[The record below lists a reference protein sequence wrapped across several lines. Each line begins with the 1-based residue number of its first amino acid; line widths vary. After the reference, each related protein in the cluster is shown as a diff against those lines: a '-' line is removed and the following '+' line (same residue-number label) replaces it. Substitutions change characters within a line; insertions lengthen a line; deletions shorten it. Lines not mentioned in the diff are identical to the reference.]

1 MLSLWIS
8 ALYFA
13 QKVAVATHLTP
24 NIMGILRTRLLLKKE
39 LEHAVEDDGFDIDL
53 VEEGVEDLEFGE
65 EEDSDRDLSWFDY
78 FLHVL
83 PFYSLIW
90 LQD

>member
-1 MLSLWIS
+1 M
-8 ALYFA
+8 
-13 QKVAVATHLTP
+13 ATHLTP

-65 EEDSDRDLSWFDY
+65 EEDSDRDLS
-78 FLHVL
+78 
-83 PFYSLIW
+83 
-90 LQD
+90 